1 MRGERGFALITALW
15 LIALLSAIVGLE
27 IATARLGQQTSLNRI
42 TLTRGRWAAEGCL
55 AIVQGSWGARRLADT
70 ATIDLGDNTRC
81 GWHIDDPGARINV
94 NTVDPDVLT
103 RALADSALALE
114 FVIARRTAPFVSV
127 EQLPIQYRLLF
138 TVDGPGSINLNR
150 ASGGVLSMLAGLTG
164 EAVER
169 ISSRRDIGRPVM
181 SLDEL
186 VGLLAP
192 PARAELLEH
201 YADLARIATF
211 RSAQLVVTAQGWVNG
226 RAPHATI
233 EIVAVPLQDR
243 LAVVRRRMW

>member
-15 LIALLSAIVGLE
+15 LIALLPAIVGLE

-42 TLTRGRWAAEGCL
+42 TLTRARWAAEGCL
-55 AIVQGSWGARRLADT
+55 AMVQGRWGARRLADT

-81 GWHIDDPGARINV
+81 NWQIDDPGARINI
-94 NTVDPDVLT
+94 NTADLDVLT

-114 FVIARRTAPFVSV
+114 FVAARRAAPFLSV
-127 EQLPIQYRLLF
+127 EQLPIQYRFLF
-138 TVDGPGSINLNR
+138 TVDGPGTINLNG
-150 ASGGVLSMLAGLTG
+150 ASGAVLSMFPGLTG

-169 ISSRRDIGRPVM
+169 IGSRRNIGSPVT

-186 VGLLAP
+186 GSLLAP
-192 PARAELLEH
+192 PARADLLEH

-211 RSAQLVVTAQGWVNG
+211 RSSQLVVTAHGWVNG

>member
-15 LIALLSAIVGLE
+15 LIALLSTVVGLE
-27 IATARLGQQTSLNRI
+27 IGTARLGQQTSLNRI

-55 AIVQGSWGARRLADT
+55 AIVHGRWGARRLADT
-70 ATIDLGDNTRC
+70 ATIDLGENTRC
-81 GWHIDDPGARINV
+81 NWHVDDPDARINV
-94 NTVDPDVLT
+94 NTADPDVLT
-103 RALADSALALE
+103 RALADSALARE
-114 FVIARRTAPFVSV
+114 VVAARRTSPFVSV

-138 TVDGPGSINLNR
+138 TVDGPGTINLNR
-150 ASGGVLSMLAGLTG
+150 ASGAVLSTLPGLTG

-169 ISSRRDIGRPVM
+169 ISSRRSIGRPVR

-186 VGLLAP
+186 GSLLAP

-211 RSAQLVVTAQGWVNG
+211 STEQLVVTAQGWVNG

>member
-55 AIVQGSWGARRLADT
+55 AIVQGRRGARRLADT
-70 ATIDLGDNTRC
+70 ATIDLGDNTWC
-81 GWHIDDPGARINV
+81 SWHVDDPGARINV
-94 NTVDPDVLT
+94 NTADPDVLT
-103 RALADSALALE
+103 RAIADSVLARK
-114 FVIARRTAPFVSV
+114 VDATRRAAPFVSV
-127 EQLPIQYRLLF
+127 EQLPIRYRFLF
-138 TVDGPGSINLNR
+138 TVDGPGTINLNG
-150 ASGGVLSMLAGLTG
+150 ASGAVLSMLPGLTG

-169 ISSRRDIGRPVM
+169 ICSRRNVGRQVT

-186 VGLLAP
+186 GSLLAP

-211 RSAQLVVTAQGWVNG
+211 RPSQLVVTAHGWVDG
-226 RAPHATI
+226 SAPRATI